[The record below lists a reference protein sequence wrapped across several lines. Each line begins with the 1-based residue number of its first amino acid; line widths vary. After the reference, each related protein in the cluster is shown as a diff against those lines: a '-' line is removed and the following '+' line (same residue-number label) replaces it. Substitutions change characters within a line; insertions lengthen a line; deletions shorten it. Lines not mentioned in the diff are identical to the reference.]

1 MAHMHKE
8 TYSGVYYEVETKRDG
23 TFFVPEDVCGVI
35 DIEFGAM
42 LECVDDIHEGKDW
55 DTWQDVESALRDYVP
70 SDIIGVSKLKGKLY
84 RLSAPGYL
92 DCTDW
97 TTDADSPEFD
107 DDSAE

>member
-8 TYSGVYYEVETKRDG
+8 TYTGTYYEVETKRDG
-23 TFFVPEDVCGVI
+23 TFFVPEDVCGA
-35 DIEFGAM
+35 IEMESGVFF
-42 LECVDDIHEGKDW
+42 EPVDDIREGEAW
-55 DTWQDVESALRDYVP
+55 DIWGDVESTLRDYVP
-70 SDIIGVSKLKGKLY
+70 SDIIGVSKLNGKLY